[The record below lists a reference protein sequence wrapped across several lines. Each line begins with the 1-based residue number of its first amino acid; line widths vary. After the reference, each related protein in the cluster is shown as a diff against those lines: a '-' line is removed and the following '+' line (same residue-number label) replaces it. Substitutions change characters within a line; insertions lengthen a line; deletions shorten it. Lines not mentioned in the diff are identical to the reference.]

1 MIGYL
6 FALLTSIFFGF
17 LGIYGKILTRHYN
30 PAIIAWANFTLAF
43 PFVLIIA
50 LFNGFPDVQWF
61 DFIWATLLSFLVN
74 LFAYHLFFSA
84 LSHSPISHSMPFT
97 AFTPLF
103 LIPIGFFILGEIPT
117 LKGVIGIVLMIVGA
131 YGIHL
136 DSKNLLSPFKNLI
149 RDKGTRLMLF
159 VALIWAVSASV
170 EKVAVLNSSAA
181 FYGVII
187 NAMLSLSYLPYVL
200 FRERENFIKIST
212 DYRSFV
218 ILILIAGPLVF
229 FQFSAYQYL
238 LASYVI
244 AFKRSGVIVSVLL
257 GHLILKEKSVIKNL
271 FFTIFMVSGAL
282 LIMLT

>member
-6 FALLTSIFFGF
+6 FALLTCIFFGL
-17 LGIYGKILTRHYN
+17 LGTYGKILTKHYS

-43 PFVLIIA
+43 PFVLVIA
-50 LFNGFPDVQWF
+50 IFNGFPGVQWF

-74 LFAYHLFFSA
+74 LFAYYLFFRA
-84 LSHSPISHSMPFT
+84 LSLSTISRTMPFT

-103 LIPIGFFILGEIPT
+103 LIPIGFVILGEIPT
-117 LKGVIGIVLMIVGA
+117 IRGVIGIILIIFGA

-136 DSKNLLSPFKNLI
+136 DSKDLVSPFRSLI
-149 RDKGTRLMLF
+149 SDKGTRLMLF

-187 NAMLSLSYLPYVL
+187 NVMLSLSYLPYVL
-200 FRERENFIKIST
+200 FRERKNFRRFSVDTK
-212 DYRSFV
+212 SFAV
-218 ILILIAGPLVF
+218 LMLIAGPLVF

-244 AFKRSGVIVSVLL
+244 AFKRAGVIVSVLL
-257 GHLILKEKSVIKNL
+257 GYLILNERKVIKNL
-271 FFTIFMVSGAL
+271 LFTIFMICGVL
-282 LIMLT
+282 LIMLA